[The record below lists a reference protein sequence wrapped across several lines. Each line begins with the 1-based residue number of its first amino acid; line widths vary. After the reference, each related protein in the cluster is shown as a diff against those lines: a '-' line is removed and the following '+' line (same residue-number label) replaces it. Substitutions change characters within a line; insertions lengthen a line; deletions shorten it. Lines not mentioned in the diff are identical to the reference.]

1 MKLTKPNCAL
11 AQKSVGKK
19 IFNYGQVST
28 NITTKNRPKH
38 GLYTMLCFR
47 FNEAQRMGVYC
58 RFNAIYTVLYAGTVN
73 LAET

>member
-47 FNEAQRMGVYC
+47 FNEAQR
-58 RFNAIYTVLYAGTVN
+58 
-73 LAET
+73 

>member
-47 FNEAQRMGVYC
+47 FNEAQLCYMYTKGKHIKPGVEIKLTE
-58 RFNAIYTVLYAGTVN
+58 R
-73 LAET
+73 

>member
-47 FNEAQRMGVYC
+47 FNEAQLCYMNTFSTHIKPWIENKNTER
-58 RFNAIYTVLYAGTVN
+58 
-73 LAET
+73 